1 MPTPLPRC
9 SSGVNRREAWQRMRA
24 NKASGRGRLETSSG
38 RGTLAEGLHA
48 NEHLLGPFVRETA
61 HF

>member
-1 MPTPLPRC
+1 
-9 SSGVNRREAWQRMRA
+9 MRA
-24 NKASGRGRLETSSG
+24 NKTSGRGRLETSSG